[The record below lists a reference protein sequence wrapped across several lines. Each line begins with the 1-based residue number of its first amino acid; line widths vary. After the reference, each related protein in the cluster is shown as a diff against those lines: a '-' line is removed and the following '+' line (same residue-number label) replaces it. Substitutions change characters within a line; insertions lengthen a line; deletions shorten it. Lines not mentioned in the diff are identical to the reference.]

1 MARIKLSG
9 LSSDISGSIGG
20 FTFQNSRSGTVMKIK
35 PKGFHGGSEKRSV
48 STSIMLSLQ
57 SSWMSLSDSERQMW
71 NNFSIFKKVSMIN
84 NPGRYLNGHELFIK
98 YNVYRLLTGRALQTN
113 CLYGFSE
120 LDPLTVTLS
129 LAGANMFITGSR
141 LFDASVEFLVLMCT
155 YPCASSVLNPGSR
168 FRYIPFTYV
177 SSGSIFITSGYT
189 QVFGRAAESG
199 EFIHYR
205 YRLVDLI
212 GLYVHPWQ
220 YSSVLLP

>member
-9 LSSDISGSIGG
+9 LVSDITGSIGG
-20 FTFQNSRSGTVMKIK
+20 FTFQNSRAGTVMKIK

-48 STSIMLSLQ
+48 TTSILYSLQ
-57 SSWMSLSDSERQMW
+57 SSWMALSDAQRHLW
-71 NNFSIFKKVSMIN
+71 NNFALFKKVPMIN
-84 NPGRYLNGHELFIK
+84 NSGRFLNGHEIFIK

-129 LAGANMFITGSR
+129 KSGANMFITGSR
-141 LFDASVEFLVLMCT
+141 MFDASVEFLVLMCT
-155 YPCASSVLNPGSR
+155 YPCNSSVLNPGSR
-168 FRYIPFTYV
+168 FRYIPFTYATA
-177 SSGSIFITSGYT
+177 GSIFITIPYT
-189 QVFGRAAESG
+189 QVFGKSAESG